1 MFYLRPKTE
10 KLEYG
15 GRYDKLP
22 TGTLAGGGGGWG
34 QSLAY
39 QAACRFAPIT
49 AVKDG
54 SSHRSRGA

>member
-22 TGTLAGGGGGWG
+22 TGTLAGGGADGGRVSPTRQPAALL
-34 QSLAY
+34 QSL
-39 QAACRFAPIT
+39 Q
-49 AVKDG
+49 
-54 SSHRSRGA
+54 